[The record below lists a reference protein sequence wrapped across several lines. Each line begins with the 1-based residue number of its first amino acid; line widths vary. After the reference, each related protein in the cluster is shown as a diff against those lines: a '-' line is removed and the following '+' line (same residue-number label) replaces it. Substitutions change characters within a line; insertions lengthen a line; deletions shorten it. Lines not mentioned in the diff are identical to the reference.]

1 MWMIGLVKRVGMAE
15 PAVPRARSR
24 PGGLAEI
31 EPGGL
36 AEIEPGGL
44 AEIEPGG
51 LAEIE
56 PSMNGSPRTPGSFGL
71 DKSGAAAET

>member
-1 MWMIGLVKRVGMAE
+1 MIGLVKRVGMAE

-36 AEIEPGGL
+36 AEIE
-44 AEIEPGG
+44 ACG

-56 PSMNGSPRTPGSFGL
+56 PSMNGSSRTPGSFGL
-71 DKSGAAAET
+71 DKSAAPAET